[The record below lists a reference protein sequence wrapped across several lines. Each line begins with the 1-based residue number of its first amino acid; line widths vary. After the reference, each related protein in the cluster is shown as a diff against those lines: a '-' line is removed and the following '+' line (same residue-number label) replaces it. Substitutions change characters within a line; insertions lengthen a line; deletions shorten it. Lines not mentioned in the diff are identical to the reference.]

1 MSLMN
6 ISIDGETFNV
16 GIVKVTRKPRKET
29 VDIGTTYNGTKH
41 KRAIGTYFDYDVE
54 INTKKCNVAEY
65 DRLYEAITNPV
76 SEHTVVLPYGQ
87 DTITILCD
95 ITVGNDYVVQDFN
108 TFRRWSSLIITF
120 NALELSKVAE

>member
-6 ISIDGETFNV
+6 VIIDGKTFDV

-29 VDIGTTYNGTKH
+29 IDIGTTYNGTKH

-65 DRLYEAITNPV
+65 DRLYEVLTAPIA
-76 SEHTVVLPYGQ
+76 EHTVTLPYGQ

-95 ITVGNDYVVQDFN
+95 ITVSNDSVVQSFN
-108 TFRRWSSLIITF
+108 SFRRWSSLTITF